1 MGAPTHRQPVRP
13 AEANRPDDRWD
24 CASVG
29 TNGPALEEPMSGS
42 EIIAP
47 NHPENIQAF
56 AREIVRLHE
65 SGEKV
70 RAKELGQH
78 LPWYFDFIKA
88 NEYYSRFMK
97 RRASIIRSISAAR
110 NPEDLAGD
118 AMLYSADYLRGGWG
132 HALAVAEG
140 CTPDQFWSHQSFL
153 GSAKKFGQRQVL
165 DYRRHEWGQ
174 LRAAKAAPQPDS
186 GGVNSQPVTG
196 APVYRW
202 SLRDHISTGDAEDGA
217 ERPGVN
223 PPDHYQATPAELAER
238 AETEAEIRSAVG
250 RALDGLSVN
259 DQFVVRQ
266 LLAWYED
273 HDHLRGFYDVLLPA
287 LAAAGNPTN
296 LVAARQ
302 RVSAAQMRLVD
313 LIITPRRDALR
324 AALISI
330 PARTPETDPLTFSGR
345 IAVAYLIEIAGRA
358 AWTTTFGRI
367 RAHLKELEVD
377 TVAPWNDASTAREA
391 LFETFGKVLSAY
403 RERQGSSFW
412 AATN

>member
-13 AEANRPDDRWD
+13 AEANRPDDHRVRGG
-24 CASVG
+24 VG
-29 TNGPALEEPMSGS
+29 TDGLALEEPMSVR

-56 AREIVRLHE
+56 AREIVLLHKSHE
-65 SGEKV
+65 SSEKA
-70 RAKELGQH
+70 RAKELGQQ
-78 LPWYFDFIKA
+78 LPWHFDFIQADK
-88 NEYYSRFMK
+88 YYSRFM
-97 RRASIIRSISAAR
+97 RRWAHVIIQISPAR
-110 NPEDLAGD
+110 APEDLAGD
-118 AMLYSADYLRGGWG
+118 AMLKSLDYLRGSWG
-132 HALAVAEG
+132 HAQAIAEG
-140 CTPDQFWSHQSFL
+140 CPPDQFWSHRAFL
-153 GSAKKFGQRQVL
+153 KAAKTLGEREIR
-165 DYRRHEWGQ
+165 DYRRYEWGEI
-174 LRAAKAAPQPDS
+174 RSGNRPD
-186 GGVNSQPVTG
+186 GRYVNANPTPIDTG
-196 APVYRW
+196 EAGE
-202 SLRDHISTGDAEDGA
+202 GDD
-217 ERPGVN
+217 RPGVN
-223 PPDHYQATPAELAER
+223 PAADEASPAELAER
-238 AETEAEIRSAVG
+238 AETEAEVRTALH
-250 RALDGLSVN
+250 RALEGLSPS
-259 DQFVVRQ
+259 DQFIVRQ
-266 LLAWYED
+266 LLAWYAD

-287 LAAAGNPTN
+287 LAAVGNPTN